1 MIVET
6 LLFFLGLT
14 ILYYGA
20 EFLVKGSA
28 NTAVI
33 LGANPIVVGLT
44 IVAFGTSAP
53 ELVACL
59 IAVYSDA
66 TDLAVGNVIGSN
78 IANIGLVMG
87 IGAIIFPITIQKR
100 TLARDLPIMLFFTL
114 LFVGFSL
121 TGEISRVHG
130 AILFAGILATTGYYV
145 WGALKHKTDTSVV
158 EGELEEIIEED
169 RKLSYELWSTA
180 GGLVGVV
187 VGAYLLVESATAIA
201 RALGV
206 SDLVIGVTIV
216 AIGTS
221 LPELA
226 TTAVAALRKHS
237 DIVVGAILGSN
248 IYNIGLIM
256 GVTAMAKP
264 VEVARETVTG
274 EMVIMTLFS
283 LALIPVAFRASMG
296 RSAGI
301 VLLISYALFIWWSA
315 IYKGS
320 P

>member
-6 LLFFLGLT
+6 LLFFVGLT

-78 IANIGLVMG
+78 VANIGLVMG

-130 AILFAGILATTGYYV
+130 AILFAGILVTTSYYV
-145 WGALKHKTDTSVV
+145 WGALRHKTDTSVV
-158 EGELEEIIEED
+158 EGELEEIIEEN

-274 EMVIMTLFS
+274 EMAIMTLFS
-283 LALIPVAFRASMG
+283 LALIPAAFRASMG

-301 VLLISYALFIWWSA
+301 VLLVSYAIFIWWSA

>member
-121 TGEISRVHG
+121 TGEISRVFG
-130 AILFAGILATTGYYV
+130 AILFAGILVTTSYYV
-145 WGALKHKTDTSVV
+145 WGALKHRTDTSVV
-158 EGELEEIIEED
+158 EGELEEIH
-169 RKLSYELWSTA
+169 RRRPKTFL
-180 GGLVGVV
+180 
-187 VGAYLLVESATAIA
+187 
-201 RALGV
+201 
-206 SDLVIGVTIV
+206 
-216 AIGTS
+216 
-221 LPELA
+221 
-226 TTAVAALRKHS
+226 
-237 DIVVGAILGSN
+237 
-248 IYNIGLIM
+248 
-256 GVTAMAKP
+256 
-264 VEVARETVTG
+264 
-274 EMVIMTLFS
+274 
-283 LALIPVAFRASMG
+283 
-296 RSAGI
+296 
-301 VLLISYALFIWWSA
+301 
-315 IYKGS
+315 
-320 P
+320 